1 MPIGSEGTVVRRSTH
16 GLVARDAALVAKDR
30 DIAMLAHDLRNP
42 LTTITASVELLL
54 KLDVR
59 FRSARGS
66 NRASR

>member
-30 DIAMLAHDLRNP
+30 DIAILAHDLRNP
-42 LTTITASVELLL
+42 LTTIMASVLL